1 MFESYIRSIFWPKQ
15 EPQKREEAAMREEF
29 ERLEETSEDQIEYRA
44 IEKTTNIIGLVIAAA
59 CGIGIVA
66 ALCVLGLAC
75 L

>member
-44 IEKTTNIIGLVIAAA
+44 IEKTTNIIGLVIAGT
-59 CGIGIVA
+59 CGFIFIT